1 MKIQNIKTDQID
13 QTDQTFGYTF
23 NRDGE
28 QLEASIRKMGVL
40 QPVKLQ
46 PISETSLYRIITG
59 FQRVQTAN
67 KLKIKEIPA
76 IVFDE
81 QGPKTLDFFTQSI
94 HENSLTRI
102 FNPVEI
108 ALALSKLVQQFQV
121 PENDI
126 VENYFP
132 LLGLGKN
139 NRLLSR
145 YLQILELDESIKIAL
160 AADLLGIE
168 MAQRLTELSEA
179 DRKLIFSVFES
190 LKLGKN
196 RQREILNFFR
206 DIANL
211 KEVSYVQIG
220 HQINLDKILNDE
232 SLQTPLKTEAIR
244 TALYRLRYPR
254 LSEVET
260 KYQEI
265 IKRLKVPASVKIVP
279 FPFFEET
286 RFSIQFNFRNQAELQ
301 KRVKALSRMADDP
314 AVDELTKLT

>member
-168 MAQRLTELSEA
+168 MAQRLTEISEA

-286 RFSIQFNFRNQAELQ
+286 RFSVQFNFRNQAELQ

>member
-286 RFSIQFNFRNQAELQ
+286 RFSVQFNFRNQAELQ